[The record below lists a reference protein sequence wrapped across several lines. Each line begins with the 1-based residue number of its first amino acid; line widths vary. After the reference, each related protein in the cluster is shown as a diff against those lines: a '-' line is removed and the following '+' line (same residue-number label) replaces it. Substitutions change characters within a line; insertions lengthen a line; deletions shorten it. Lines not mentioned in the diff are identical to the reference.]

1 MKAANIRKP
10 HVVAFCQRVVPGA
23 KPVYVPFQETRHAQ
37 PLNCFFN
44 IRTAQKALG
53 GEMVV
58 GWSIWEWPRVLIE
71 AEFHAVLR
79 LPDGRLI
86 DLTPRNHE
94 LRKIS
99 FIEDPNARDE
109 GQRVDNIR
117 EPLKQDATIEQLI
130 ALMQRHF
137 DVANE
142 IEVVDERAKIQLAE
156 EERQLVHEIEM
167 ARDHLQLRYG

>member
-10 HVVAFCQRVVPGA
+10 HVVSFCQSVVPGA
-23 KPVYVPFQETRHAQ
+23 KPVYVPFQEVRLAQ

-44 IRTAQKALG
+44 VSTAQKALG
-53 GEMVV
+53 GDMVI
-58 GWSIWEWPRVLIE
+58 GWSIWEWPRVMIE

-79 LPDGRLI
+79 LPDGRLF

-99 FIEDPNARDE
+99 FIEDPSARDE

-117 EPLKQDATIEQLI
+117 QPLKQDADIERLI
-130 ALMQRHF
+130 TLMKRYFDITEAL
-137 DVANE
+137 D
-142 IEVVDERAKIQLAE
+142 VVDERTEIELAK
-156 EERQLVHEIEM
+156 EERQLMNEIKM
-167 ARDHLQLRYG
+167 TRHHLQLRYG